1 MRYLFRILIVTV
13 TARFLIYENVKA
25 IIKLWNK
32 WDFKCHHH
40 VYQLSF
46 NSYKYCILLFPTLIR
61 KIYIPLRIKSKRVS
75 IQFLFN
81 ISLPVE
87 LKESLVKLIMGINF
101 INVKFWWSKNKTVNS
116 VYEIKSFIGIRAVAE
131 CLAKSK
137 SEETQD
143 ACRNIL
149 LMLAQGNP
157 KFEVQ
162 VYKGLIALLPCSSPK
177 AQQMAAQSL
186 RVIQVYIF
194 PWNIL

>member
-1 MRYLFRILIVTV
+1 MYILT
-13 TARFLIYENVKA
+13 
-25 IIKLWNK
+25 
-32 WDFKCHHH
+32 
-40 VYQLSF
+40 
-46 NSYKYCILLFPTLIR
+46 
-61 KIYIPLRIKSKRVS
+61 
-75 IQFLFN
+75 
-81 ISLPVE
+81 
-87 LKESLVKLIMGINF
+87 
-101 INVKFWWSKNKTVNS
+101 
-116 VYEIKSFIGIRAVAE
+116 GIRAVAE

-186 RVIQVYIF
+186 RIIQVNFTFHIQCSTKRGKHV
-194 PWNIL
+194 L

>member
-1 MRYLFRILIVTV
+1 MFTNFLLTVINIV
-13 TARFLIYENVKA
+13 F
-25 IIKLWNK
+25 
-32 WDFKCHHH
+32 
-40 VYQLSF
+40 
-46 NSYKYCILLFPTLIR
+46 YCMLLFPTLIS

-75 IQFLFN
+75 LQFLFN

>member
-1 MRYLFRILIVTV
+1 MFTNFLLTVINIV
-13 TARFLIYENVKA
+13 F
-25 IIKLWNK
+25 
-32 WDFKCHHH
+32 
-40 VYQLSF
+40 
-46 NSYKYCILLFPTLIR
+46 YCMLLFPTLIS

-75 IQFLFN
+75 LQFLFN

-87 LKESLVKLIMGINF
+87 HKESLVELIMGINF

>member
-1 MRYLFRILIVTV
+1 M
-13 TARFLIYENVKA
+13 
-25 IIKLWNK
+25 
-32 WDFKCHHH
+32 
-40 VYQLSF
+40 
-46 NSYKYCILLFPTLIR
+46 
-61 KIYIPLRIKSKRVS
+61 
-75 IQFLFN
+75 
-81 ISLPVE
+81 PVE

-194 PWNIL
+194 PWNIHIYKYYIHVYPYLKFLMLISF

>member
-1 MRYLFRILIVTV
+1 
-13 TARFLIYENVKA
+13 
-25 IIKLWNK
+25 
-32 WDFKCHHH
+32 
-40 VYQLSF
+40 
-46 NSYKYCILLFPTLIR
+46 
-61 KIYIPLRIKSKRVS
+61 
-75 IQFLFN
+75 
-81 ISLPVE
+81 
-87 LKESLVKLIMGINF
+87 MGINF

-194 PWNIL
+194 PWNIQIQVLYSCISLFEISYVNWFFKRIHFSCSNFCFHKCSQW

>member
-1 MRYLFRILIVTV
+1 M
-13 TARFLIYENVKA
+13 
-25 IIKLWNK
+25 
-32 WDFKCHHH
+32 
-40 VYQLSF
+40 
-46 NSYKYCILLFPTLIR
+46 YCILLFPTLIC

-75 IQFLFN
+75 LQFLFN

>member
-1 MRYLFRILIVTV
+1 M
-13 TARFLIYENVKA
+13 
-25 IIKLWNK
+25 
-32 WDFKCHHH
+32 
-40 VYQLSF
+40 
-46 NSYKYCILLFPTLIR
+46 R

-75 IQFLFN
+75 LQFLFN

>member
-1 MRYLFRILIVTV
+1 MFTNFFLTVINIV
-13 TARFLIYENVKA
+13 F
-25 IIKLWNK
+25 
-32 WDFKCHHH
+32 
-40 VYQLSF
+40 
-46 NSYKYCILLFPTLIR
+46 YCFPHLIR

-75 IQFLFN
+75 LQFLFN

>member
-1 MRYLFRILIVTV
+1 MLNSDDQKT
-13 TARFLIYENVKA
+13 
-25 IIKLWNK
+25 KL
-32 WDFKCHHH
+32 
-40 VYQLSF
+40 Y
-46 NSYKYCILLFPTLIR
+46 
-61 KIYIPLRIKSKRVS
+61 
-75 IQFLFN
+75 
-81 ISLPVE
+81 
-87 LKESLVKLIMGINF
+87 
-101 INVKFWWSKNKTVNS
+101 NS

-194 PWNIL
+194 P

>member
-1 MRYLFRILIVTV
+1 MHFV
-13 TARFLIYENVKA
+13 
-25 IIKLWNK
+25 
-32 WDFKCHHH
+32 
-40 VYQLSF
+40 
-46 NSYKYCILLFPTLIR
+46 
-61 KIYIPLRIKSKRVS
+61 
-75 IQFLFN
+75 
-81 ISLPVE
+81 
-87 LKESLVKLIMGINF
+87 
-101 INVKFWWSKNKTVNS
+101 
-116 VYEIKSFIGIRAVAE
+116 GIRAVAE

-186 RVIQVYIF
+186 RVIQVNHMVEKSVMKKHCMFSLVHKISLALVGINFISIIRCIYRFHILFAACGEKCKSQHSWTIAESPENITSWSSVWRYIHGN
-194 PWNIL
+194 WE

>member
-1 MRYLFRILIVTV
+1 M
-13 TARFLIYENVKA
+13 
-25 IIKLWNK
+25 
-32 WDFKCHHH
+32 
-40 VYQLSF
+40 
-46 NSYKYCILLFPTLIR
+46 
-61 KIYIPLRIKSKRVS
+61 
-75 IQFLFN
+75 
-81 ISLPVE
+81 PVE

-194 PWNIL
+194 PSNIHIYKYYIHVYPYLKFLMLISF